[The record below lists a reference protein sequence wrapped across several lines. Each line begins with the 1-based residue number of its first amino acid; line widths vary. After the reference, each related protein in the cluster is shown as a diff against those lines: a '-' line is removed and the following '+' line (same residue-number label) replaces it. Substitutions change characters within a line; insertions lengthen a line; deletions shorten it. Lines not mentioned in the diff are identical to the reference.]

1 MAAAIVAYLH
11 YLSIFALFALLS
23 IEHVLFKAPLDLSR
37 ARSLMITDIAY
48 GICAGLVLLTG
59 AARVLWFGKGIA
71 YYMGNS
77 LFHAKVG
84 LFILAAL
91 LSILPT
97 YVFFNWRNA
106 VRAGQVPVPSPRQV
120 KLVTWS
126 IRLELLL
133 LLVIPLLAT
142 LMARG
147 YGVIA
152 AG

>member
-1 MAAAIVAYLH
+1 MTNAFFAYLH
-11 YLSIFALFALLS
+11 FIAIFALFALLS
-23 IEHVLFKAPLDLSR
+23 IEHVLFKAPLDLLR

-48 GICAGLVLLTG
+48 GVCAGVVLLTG
-59 AARVLWFGKGIA
+59 LARVLWFGKGTA
-71 YYMGNS
+71 YYLGNA

-91 LSILPT
+91 LSIMPT

-106 VRAGQVPVPSPRQV
+106 LQAGQVPEPSPRQIT
-120 KLVTWS
+120 LVTWS

-147 YGVIA
+147 FGVM
-152 AG
+152 G

>member
-1 MAAAIVAYLH
+1 MTAAFAAYLH
-11 YLSIFALFALLS
+11 FIAIFALFALLS
-23 IEHVLFKAPLDLSR
+23 IEHVLFKAPLDLKR

-48 GICAGLVLLTG
+48 GVCAGIVLLTG
-59 AARVLWFGKGIA
+59 LARVLWFGKGTA
-71 YYMGNS
+71 YYLGNS

-84 LFILAAL
+84 LFILVAL

-106 VRAGQVPVPSPRQV
+106 VQAGQAPEPSARQMR
-120 KLVTWS
+120 LVTWC

-133 LLVIPLLAT
+133 LLVIPLPAT

-147 YGVIA
+147 FGVI
-152 AG
+152 G

>member
-106 VRAGQVPVPSPRQV
+106 VRVGQVPVPSPRQV

>member
-1 MAAAIVAYLH
+1 MTTAIVAYLH

-59 AARVLWFGKGIA
+59 TARVLWFGKGTA
-71 YYMGNS
+71 YYLGNS

-97 YVFFNWRNA
+97 WVFFNWRNA
-106 VRAGQVPVPSPRQV
+106 VRAGQAPTPSPRQM

>member
-1 MAAAIVAYLH
+1 MITAFAAYLH
-11 YLSIFALFALLS
+11 FIAIFALFALLS
-23 IEHVLFKAPLDLSR
+23 VEHVLFKAPLDLQR
-37 ARSLMITDIAY
+37 VRSLMITDIAY
-48 GICAGLVLLTG
+48 GACAVIVLLTG
-59 AARVLWFGKGIA
+59 LARVLWFGKGA
-71 YYMGNS
+71 DYYLGNF

-97 YVFFNWRNA
+97 YVFFNWRKA
-106 VRAGQVPVPSPRQV
+106 LRAGQVPEPNPRQIA
-120 KLVTWS
+120 LVTWS

-147 YGVIA
+147 FGVM
-152 AG
+152 G